1 MMLPPKNLPQ
11 KAPRPS
17 PIHVG
22 LVAKWGLKAHASVAQ
37 AIALHTPRAYSE
49 RDQLIAAGI
58 ALHLK
63 RLEDALGVVVHR
75 GHSRRDRMQIGGYQR
90 WAGHGPLVARRP
102 RVRQEAPPRL
112 PITLQ
117 LPRHR
122 WLRLPV
128 PRPAMDFHPEVTA
141 DPLSRLPA
149 RVAGRMS
156 QSVQVP
162 SLLLAWEGWGIFK
175 HHTWGVLQNH

>member
-1 MMLPPKNLPQ
+1 
-11 KAPRPS
+11 
-17 PIHVG
+17 
-22 LVAKWGLKAHASVAQ
+22 
-37 AIALHTPRAYSE
+37 
-49 RDQLIAAGI
+49 
-58 ALHLK
+58 
-63 RLEDALGVVVHR
+63 
-75 GHSRRDRMQIGGYQR
+75 MQIGGYQR
-90 WAGHGPLVARRP
+90 WAGPGPLVARRP
-102 RVRQEAPPRL
+102 RLRQEAPPRL
-112 PITLQ
+112 PITPQ

-141 DPLSRLPA
+141 DPRPRLPA